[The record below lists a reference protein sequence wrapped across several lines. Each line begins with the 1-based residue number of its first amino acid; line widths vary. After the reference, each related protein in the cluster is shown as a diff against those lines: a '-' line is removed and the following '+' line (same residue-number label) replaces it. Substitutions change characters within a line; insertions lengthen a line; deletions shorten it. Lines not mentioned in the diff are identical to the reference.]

1 MTALEGIMSEADPAS
16 LPRSIL
22 RFGLFFLALVLGIL
36 GTTAILHVPAVAV
49 EDLTMLL
56 PSVILA
62 LTPYLMNAME
72 AALGL
77 SLMGSIV
84 LTVVVASLCT
94 GLYFI
99 GLGTFRPAIAE
110 RADCGEAPMLR
121 LSSIGTP
128 PPRQPVAPAAAQI

>member
-1 MTALEGIMSEADPAS
+1 
-16 LPRSIL
+16 
-22 RFGLFFLALVLGIL
+22 
-36 GTTAILHVPAVAV
+36 VPAVAV

>member
-36 GTTAILHVPAVAV
+36 GTTTILHVPTVAV

-62 LTPYLMNAME
+62 LTPYLMNAVE

-77 SLMGSIV
+77 SLVGSIV

-110 RADCGEAPMLR
+110 RADCG
-121 LSSIGTP
+121 
-128 PPRQPVAPAAAQI
+128 VPAALQLAFALPPSVQQAETASARI

>member
-1 MTALEGIMSEADPAS
+1 MTALGGIMSEADPTS

-22 RFGLFFLALVLGIL
+22 RFGLFLLALVLGIL
-36 GTTAILHVPAVAV
+36 GTTAILHVPAVAL

-62 LTPYLMNAME
+62 LTPFLMNAVE

-84 LTVVVASLCT
+84 LAVVVASLCT
-94 GLYFI
+94 GLYFV
-99 GLGTFRPAIAE
+99 GLGSFRPAIAE
-110 RADCGEAPMLR
+110 RADSGADPTLR
-121 LSSIGTP
+121 LSLAV
-128 PPRQPVAPAAAQI
+128 QPLRAQAMPAAARI